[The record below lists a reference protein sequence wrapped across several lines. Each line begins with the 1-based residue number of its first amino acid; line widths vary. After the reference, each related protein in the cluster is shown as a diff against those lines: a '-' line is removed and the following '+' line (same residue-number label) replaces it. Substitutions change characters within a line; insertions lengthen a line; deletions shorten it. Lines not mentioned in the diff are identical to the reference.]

1 MDRRAAWYVASFV
14 VPVAVGIALVPFRT
28 QLTSA
33 NLALIMVVAAVVVA
47 AASNQIGASV
57 ACAVV
62 TGFAY
67 DFFLVVP
74 YYSFTIAEPSEAL
87 TALLVLAVVATVGTV
102 SSRFRRQRSITERRE
117 ENLGLLYQL
126 VDQVANAAATSALI
140 ETSTR
145 EIADLLGAPAC
156 TFEARTDVLD
166 GPDTAGSWINQIGEV
181 RKDGE
186 LWDTDRSGL
195 PGPTLK
201 LPVQSGGLDY
211 GCFVITPA
219 ADQPVERWAIVVTVM
234 IADLVGA
241 ALARW
246 PD

>member
-14 VPVAVGIALVPFRT
+14 VPVAVAIALVPFRT

-47 AASNQIGASV
+47 AASNQIGPSV
-57 ACAVV
+57 ACALV
-62 TGFAY
+62 TSVAY

-74 YYSFTIAEPSEAL
+74 YYSFTIAEPSESL
-87 TALLVLAVVATVGTV
+87 TALLVLAVVATVGAV
-102 SSRFRRQRSITERRE
+102 SSRFRQQRTITERRE

-140 ETSTR
+140 DTSTR
-145 EIADLLGAPAC
+145 EIADLLGARGC
-156 TFEARTDVLD
+156 TFEARTD
-166 GPDTAGSWINQIGEV
+166 GGSDPAPVRASINQIGEV
-181 RKDGE
+181 RKDDQV
-186 LWDTDRSGL
+186 WDTSRSGL
-195 PGPTLK
+195 PGPTVT

-219 ADQPVERWAIVVTVM
+219 IDQPVERWAIIVTVM